1 MSFSTLGN
9 FGRNAG
15 IRAVEFPIRDQIFA
29 RYTTPD
35 SASAFLKR
43 AGSASIERHPEQS
56 ALENPSRQRPGTAP
70 LLGLMCRGPMGVD
83 DRSSWQ
89 RRWIVSCVNS
99 FKPNRRR
106 AEAESERATL
116 SLSFGGVAGAKS
128 GAGVAIVGAGN
139 KP

>member
-15 IRAVEFPIRDQIFA
+15 IRAVEFSIRDRYL

-56 ALENPSRQRPGTAP
+56 ALENPSGQRPGTAS
-70 LLGLMCRGPMGVD
+70 LLGLMCRGPMGVH

-89 RRWIVSCVNS
+89 RRWIVPCVN
-99 FKPNRRR
+99 F
-106 AEAESERATL
+106 L
-116 SLSFGGVAGAKS
+116 
-128 GAGVAIVGAGN
+128 
-139 KP
+139 